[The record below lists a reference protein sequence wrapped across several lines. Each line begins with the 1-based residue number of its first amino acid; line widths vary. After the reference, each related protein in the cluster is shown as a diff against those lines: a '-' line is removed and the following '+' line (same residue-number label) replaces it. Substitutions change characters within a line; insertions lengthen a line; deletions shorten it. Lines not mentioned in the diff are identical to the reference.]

1 MNKYRVPVKLIFT
14 GTVDVL
20 AEDEKEAEDI
30 ALDNI
35 GGILDHV
42 ENNCRDDIITD
53 WDISIH
59 SDAERDEDEEVELIG
74 AVIDE
79 EDEEEEEDND

>member
-20 AEDEKEAEDI
+20 AEDDGEAEDI
-30 ALDNI
+30 VLGNF
-35 GGILDHV
+35 GGIFGHA
-42 ENNCRDDIITD
+42 ENNYRDDVIID
-53 WDISIH
+53 WNMDIH
-59 SDAERDEDEEVELIG
+59 SYTERDEDEEVKLIG

-79 EDEEEEEDND
+79 KELENE